1 MGNKKGI
8 EEHKGSQ
15 KKMKEVDEL
24 KSIDQSNQ
32 MQIARSLALP
42 VSSDHKCQD
51 TGVTGVTFGVGCRCL
66 PKVMNTFTI
75 LHKAFVAVGPL

>member
-1 MGNKKGI
+1 MGNEKGI
-8 EEHKGSQ
+8 EEQKGSQ

-51 TGVTGVTFGVGCRCL
+51 TGVTGVTFGGRL
-66 PKVMNTFTI
+66 P
-75 LHKAFVAVGPL
+75 LPS